1 MKNEITLPSG
11 ATVTL
16 KDPSELRVKDRKR
29 IIKSSDGDE
38 GQMSK
43 ALALGD
49 AVIATMVKDWSFDLI
64 IPSVKVE
71 SLDELTPADYDALQ
85 EACQDAQQFLFPSLG
100 KTDANEADPTATTAN
115 STD

>member
-1 MKNEITLPSG
+1 MKTDITLPSG
-11 ATVTL
+11 ETVTL

-49 AVIATMVKDWSFDLI
+49 AVIATMVKDWSFKLI
-64 IPSVKVE
+64 IPSVKIE

-85 EACQDAQQFLFPSLG
+85 EACQEAQQFLFPSLG
-100 KTDANEADPTATTAN
+100 KTDENEADPKATTAN
-115 STD
+115 SND